1 MEITQETI
9 NVLFL
14 LMPGFV
20 AGRVL
25 DTVVTRENGDTFA
38 KIAEALVFSFLI
50 YAVTNFAM
58 DWEPLVT
65 QTKTANGSQ
74 YVFSTNLPLLAMTLG
89 LSFILP
95 LVVGAFIHND
105 IHTRLFRFL
114 HITDKTSRTTVWQD
128 VYVNEKRHVLVSLK
142 DGRRIYGWP
151 MYYSHRPKENHLYLF
166 QPARVG
172 DDGEFI
178 ECETHG
184 ILLDYATIEFIEFMP
199 HKNEDLS
206 KYAKE
211 SGNE

>member
-1 MEITQETI
+1 
-9 NVLFL
+9 
-14 LMPGFV
+14 MPGFV
-20 AGRVL
+20 SGRVL

-50 YAVTNFAM
+50 YSATNFVM
-58 DWEPLVT
+58 DWEPLVS
-65 QTKTANGSQ
+65 QTTTAAGSQ
-74 YVFSTNLPLLAMTLG
+74 YAFSTNLPLLAMTLG
-89 LSFILP
+89 LSFVLP

-166 QPARVG
+166 QPAWV
-172 DDGEFI
+172 DDEGIFI
-178 ECETHG
+178 ECATHG
-184 ILLDYATIEFIEFMP
+184 VLLDYTNIEFIEFMTQ
-199 HKNEDLS
+199 KNEDLS
-206 KYAKE
+206 KYVKE
-211 SGNE
+211 LDSEQE